1 MRRGLDAQ
9 DPGAGGGFRILAAV
23 LFMPHA
29 VGASALAVVLA
40 ALVGLVIGSHL
51 ATVALRWPEG
61 RSAAAGRSACDGCE
75 RTLRWWELVPLL
87 SWAALRGRCRRCGAP
102 IDVRHPL
109 TEVAAALIA
118 VLMMLCL
125 PLPAAVAGM
134 ALGWTLLLLT
144 LLDLD
149 HYWLPDRLT
158 LPLLAGGL
166 AVAWW
171 GIGPALD
178 VRVIGAVAGWGT
190 LAVVGWVYRR
200 TRGRVG
206 LGGGDPKLFGAIG
219 AWVGWPMLPT
229 MLLIA
234 SASGLAI
241 VLAARL
247 AGRRMTAATRV
258 PFGPMLAFAA
268 VAGWMIVNR

>member
-1 MRRGLDAQ
+1 M
-9 DPGAGGGFRILAAV
+9 
-23 LFMPHA
+23 
-29 VGASALAVVLA
+29 
-40 ALVGLVIGSHL
+40 
-51 ATVALRWPEG
+51 
-61 RSAAAGRSACDGCE
+61 
-75 RTLRWWELVPLL
+75 
-87 SWAALRGRCRRCGAP
+87 
-102 IDVRHPL
+102 RHPA

-118 VLMMLCL
+118 VLMTLFL
-125 PLPAAVAGM
+125 PLPAALAGM

-144 LLDLD
+144 ILDLD

-178 VRVIGAVAGWGT
+178 VRAIGAVAGWGT
-190 LAVVGWVYRR
+190 LAVVGRFYRWR
-200 TRGRVG
+200 RGRDG

-229 MLLIA
+229 ILLIA
-234 SASGLAI
+234 SASGLVA

-247 AGRRMTAATRV
+247 AGRRVTAMTRV

-268 VAGWMIVNR
+268 IVGWGIVNR